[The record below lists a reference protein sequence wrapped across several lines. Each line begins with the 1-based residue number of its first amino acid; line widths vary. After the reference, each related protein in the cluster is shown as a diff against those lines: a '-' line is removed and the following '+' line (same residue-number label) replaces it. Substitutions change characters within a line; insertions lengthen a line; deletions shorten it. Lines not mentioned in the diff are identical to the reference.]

1 VAPLRTHFGFRLES
15 AQHEEMDVDTF
26 IPIGGFPIKDNT
38 QCPVAAQPSTIRG
51 TLLPEQLRTLSW
63 MQEAEG
69 SDRRLGGSANHRARI
84 RVPPYEDVV
93 VHWKLSAEYALRG
106 GVLAD
111 EIGFGKTAC
120 MVALVSQSKAA
131 PHGAFA
137 MAYEQRYRQ
146 YQAEHAPERNLVST
160 RATLVIVPSHLLHQ
174 WEGEIK
180 KFNPELR
187 VISVTTVTQ
196 MPKAAAVRK
205 ADIVLCSVNLFSS
218 DKYWSK
224 IVGVHRNA
232 IAVSDTAARNQ
243 YEMEQVAPSPPS
255 WSAHDGANSHKRQ
268 RYVPSFHPSILP

>member
-1 VAPLRTHFGFRLES
+1 MEQVLNATISILFDGVAYAMLLFIISVGLSITMGLMGF
-15 AQHEEMDVDTF
+15 
-26 IPIGGFPIKDNT
+26 
-38 QCPVAAQPSTIRG
+38 
-51 TLLPEQLRTLSW
+51 
-63 MQEAEG
+63 
-69 SDRRLGGSANHRARI
+69 AN
-84 RVPPYEDVV
+84 
-93 VHWKLSAEYALRG
+93 
-106 GVLAD
+106 LA
-111 EIGFGKTAC
+111 
-120 MVALVSQSKAA
+120 
-131 PHGAFA
+131 HGAFA

-146 YQAEHAPERNLVST
+146 YQAEYAPERNLVST